1 MPTNIKA
8 TISLLVM
15 VAGAVTFYLEWAAGR
30 ENVSWA
36 AAALTVMM
44 ILGMWIFPEAKPRK
58 DK

>member
-8 TISLLVM
+8 MVSLLV
-15 VAGAVTFYLEWAAGR
+15 VIAGAVTFHLEWGAGR

-44 ILGMWIFPEAKPRK
+44 ILGMWIFPEARRRK

>member
-8 TISLLVM
+8 AISVLV
-15 VAGAVTFYLEWAAGR
+15 VLAGAATFYLESGAGR
-30 ENVSWA
+30 DNIAWA

-44 ILGMWIFPEAKPRK
+44 ILGMWIFPEAKARK

>member
-8 TISLLVM
+8 AISLLV
-15 VAGAVTFYLEWAAGR
+15 VIAGAVTFYLEWGAGR

-44 ILGMWIFPEAKPRK
+44 ILGMWIFLEAKPRK